1 MSKRTVIFFVLI
13 GTAIGLGYAGY
24 RGNGF
29 LPPAALAAEQG
40 RILYYRNPM
49 GLPDTSPT
57 PKKDAMGMDYIP
69 VYEGE
74 PAPPAPATTAK
85 RILYYRNPMG
95 LPDTSPT
102 PKKDS
107 MGMDYIPVYEGED
120 TGGNQVRISTEKVQK
135 LGVRTETAQRRVLSR
150 QVRAVGLIAPDERR
164 LFAVTP
170 RFEGWIERLLVN
182 STGQTVK
189 RGEPLMAVYSPEV
202 VSAQREYLLAS
213 GGLRA
218 LSASS
223 PETRAGIN
231 QLAETA
237 LLRLRNWEISADQLE
252 RLRQEGKPQQQVLLK
267 APANGVVLEK
277 TAIQGMRFM
286 PGETLYRIADLS
298 ALWLVVDVF
307 EQDLNLVHPGQDAR
321 ITVNAFPG
329 ERFAGK
335 VAFIYPTLNPQ
346 TRTAQVRIELPNPKG
361 RLRPAMYASV
371 ELAAS
376 HDKAPV
382 LTVPTSAVLSSGTR
396 QAVLVELGEGRYQP
410 REVRLGLRGDD
421 YVQVLEGLADGE
433 RVVVSA
439 NFLIDAESN
448 LKAALGSF
456 GGHGGHGG
464 AAPATPPA
472 PETPETPTTPASA
485 HQGH

>member
-1 MSKRTVIFFVLI
+1 M
-13 GTAIGLGYAGY
+13 
-24 RGNGF
+24 
-29 LPPAALAAEQG
+29 
-40 RILYYRNPM
+40 
-49 GLPDTSPT
+49 
-57 PKKDAMGMDYIP
+57 
-69 VYEGE
+69 
-74 PAPPAPATTAK
+74 
-85 RILYYRNPMG
+85 
-95 LPDTSPT
+95 
-102 PKKDS
+102 
-107 MGMDYIPVYEGED
+107 
-120 TGGNQVRISTEKVQK
+120 QK
-135 LGVRTETAQRRVLSR
+135 LGVRTEAAERRVLSR
-150 QVRAVGLIAPDERR
+150 PVRAVGLIAPDERR
-164 LFAVTP
+164 LFTVTP

-189 RGEPLMAVYSPEV
+189 RGEPLMAVYSPEL

-218 LSASS
+218 LSESS
-223 PETRAGIN
+223 PETREGMS

-252 RLRQEGKPQQQVLLK
+252 RLRKEGKPQQQLLLK

-286 PGETLYRIADLS
+286 PGEMLYRIADLS
-298 ALWLVVDVF
+298 SLWLVVDVF

-321 ITVNAFPG
+321 ITVNAFPDQQ
-329 ERFAGK
+329 FAGK

-371 ELAAS
+371 ELAAG
-376 HDKAPV
+376 HDQAAV
-382 LTVPTSAVLSSGTR
+382 LTIPTSAVLGSGTR
-396 QAVLVELGEGRYQP
+396 QVVLVELGEGRYQP
-410 REVRLGLRGDD
+410 REVRLGLRGDE
-421 YVQVLEGLADGE
+421 YVQVLEGLTEND

-456 GGHGGHGG
+456 GGHGGHGTTAPPAATPPEAPPAPAMP
-464 AAPATPPA
+464 AAPAA
-472 PETPETPTTPASA
+472 PASA

>member
-1 MSKRTVIFFVLI
+1 MKPQILVLVVV
-13 GTAIGLGYAGY
+13 
-24 RGNGF
+24 
-29 LPPAALAAEQG
+29 AALFIGFGRVLVPDAAAQQG
-40 RILYYRNPM
+40 
-49 GLPDTSPT
+49 
-57 PKKDAMGMDYIP
+57 K
-69 VYEGE
+69 
-74 PAPPAPATTAK
+74 
-85 RILYYRNPMG
+85 ILYYRNPMG

-120 TGGNQVRISTEKVQK
+120 TGGDQVRISPEKVQK
-135 LGVRTETAQRRVLSR
+135 LGVRTEAAQRRVLSR
-150 QVRAVGLIAPDERR
+150 PVRAVGLIAPDERR
-164 LFAVTP
+164 LFTVTA

-189 RGEPLMAVYSPEV
+189 RGQPLMAVYSPEL

-218 LSASS
+218 LSESS
-223 PETRAGIN
+223 PETREGMN

-252 RLRQEGKPQQQVLLK
+252 RLRKEGQPQQHLLLK
-267 APANGVVLEK
+267 APADGVVLEK

-286 PGETLYRIADLS
+286 PGEMLYRIADLS
-298 ALWLVVDVF
+298 VLWLVADVF
-307 EQDLNLVHPGQDAR
+307 EQDLNLVHPGQEAR
-321 ITVNAFPG
+321 ITINAFPG
-329 ERFAGK
+329 ELFLGK

-346 TRTAQVRIELPNPKG
+346 TRTAQVRVELPNPKG
-361 RLRPAMYASV
+361 RLRPAMYASI

-376 HDKAPV
+376 HSKAAV
-382 LTVPTSAVLSSGTR
+382 LTIPTSAVLGSGAR
-396 QAVLVELGEGRYQP
+396 QVVLIELGEGRYQP
-410 REVRLGLRGDD
+410 REVRLGLRGDE
-421 YVQVLEGLADGE
+421 YVQVLDGLADQE

-456 GGHGGHGG
+456 GGQ
-464 AAPATPPA
+464 PSTSIPSTPA
-472 PETPETPTTPASA
+472 PSEKQPSPPTHLPQGEGSMTPASPA
-485 HQGH
+485 HVHGSH

>member
-1 MSKRTVIFFVLI
+1 MSKRTFIVFILA

-24 RGNGF
+24 RSNGF
-29 LPPAALAAEQG
+29 LPPANATEQG
-40 RILYYRNPM
+40 
-49 GLPDTSPT
+49 
-57 PKKDAMGMDYIP
+57 K
-69 VYEGE
+69 
-74 PAPPAPATTAK
+74 
-85 RILYYRNPMG
+85 ILYYRNPMG

-107 MGMDYIPVYEGED
+107 MGMDYIPVYAGED
-120 TGGNQVRISTEKVQK
+120 AGGDQVRISPEKVQK
-135 LGVRTETAQRRVLSR
+135 LGVRTEAAQRRVLSR
-150 QVRAVGLIAPDERR
+150 PVRAVGLIAPDERR
-164 LFAVTP
+164 LFTVAP

-182 STGQTVK
+182 STGQTVQ
-189 RGEPLMAVYSPEV
+189 RGEPLMAVYSPEL

-213 GGLRA
+213 GGLRS
-218 LSASS
+218 LRESS
-223 PETRAGIN
+223 PDTREGMS

-237 LLRLRNWEISADQLE
+237 LARLRNWEISADQLE
-252 RLRQEGKPQQQVLLK
+252 RLRKEGKPQQQLLLK

-286 PGETLYRIADLS
+286 PGEALYRIADLS
-298 ALWLVVDVF
+298 SLWLVADVF
-307 EQDLNLVHPGQDAR
+307 EQDLNLVRPGQEAR

-329 ERFAGK
+329 EMFLGK

-361 RLRPAMYASV
+361 RLRPAMYASI
-371 ELAAS
+371 ELAAG
-376 HDKAPV
+376 HDKTAV
-382 LTVPTSAVLSSGTR
+382 LTIPASAVLSSGAR

-410 REVRLGLRGDD
+410 REVKLGLRGDD
-421 YVQVLEGLADGE
+421 YVQVLEGLTDDE

-456 GGHGGHGG
+456 GGHGGHGATAPG
-464 AAPATPPA
+464 AATPPEA
-472 PETPETPTTPASA
+472 PPTPAMPAAPASA

>member
-1 MSKRTVIFFVLI
+1 VSPRTLVLVVWV
-13 GTAIGLGYAGY
+13 GTAVGLGYPGY
-24 RGNGF
+24 PENGF
-29 LPPAALAAEQG
+29 LPPAAIAAEQG
-40 RILYYRNPM
+40 KILYYRNPM

-57 PKKDAMGMDYIP
+57 PKKDSMGMDYIP
-69 VYEGE
+69 VYESE
-74 PAPPAPATTAK
+74 VAPPTPATAPK

-107 MGMDYIPVYEGED
+107 MGMDYIPVYEGEE
-120 TGGNQVRISTEKVQK
+120 TGGDQVRISPEKVQK
-135 LGVRTETAQRRVLSR
+135 LGVRTEAARRRVLSR
-150 QVRAVGLIAPDERR
+150 PVRAVGLIAPDERR
-164 LFAVTP
+164 LFAVTA

-189 RGEPLMAVYSPEV
+189 RGEPLMAVYSPEL
-202 VSAQREYLLAS
+202 VSAQREYLLAR

-218 LSASS
+218 LSESS
-223 PETRAGIN
+223 PETREGMN

-252 RLRQEGKPQQQVLLK
+252 RLRKEGQPQQQLLLK
-267 APANGVVLEK
+267 APADGVVLEK

-286 PGETLYRIADLS
+286 PGEVLYRIADLS
-298 ALWLVVDVF
+298 SLWLVADVF
-307 EQDLNLVHPGQDAR
+307 EQDLNLVHPGQEAR

-329 ERFAGK
+329 EQFAGK

-361 RLRPAMYASV
+361 RLRPAMYASI

-376 HDKAPV
+376 HNKAAV
-382 LTVPTSAVLSSGTR
+382 LTIPTSAVLGSGTR
-396 QAVLVELGEGRYQP
+396 PVVLVELGEGRYQP
-410 REVRLGLRGDD
+410 REVRLGLRGDE
-421 YVQVLEGLADGE
+421 YVQVLEGLADQE

-456 GGHGGHGG
+456 GGHDGHGATAPS
-464 AAPATPPA
+464 AATTPETPPA
-472 PETPETPTTPASA
+472 PASP